1 MGMKRT
7 GTGLAALL
15 ATVLMTALTGV
26 PGTAQAAAPKVDYA
40 REARDRVE
48 IEDLMW
54 RYCRALDSLNAD
66 AYAATYTADGQFGT
80 GERAEKGPEALKKMI
95 EGVKHGQAER
105 AAKGE
110 KNPPMFHVIL
120 NHAITFHDADHAT
133 YNAYWMTVF
142 GAVGQE
148 VPVRAAAAGRSVDEL
163 VRVNG
168 HWLIQ
173 KRDVAPK
180 D

>member
-1 MGMKRT
+1 MKAIPMRR
-7 GTGLAALL
+7 AALL
-15 ATVLMTALTGV
+15 ALMMSMAL
-26 PGTAQAAAPKVDYA
+26 PGGTLLAAAPTAGSA
-40 REARDRVE
+40 REMRDRVE

-54 RYCRALDSLNAD
+54 RYCRALDSQNAD
-66 AYAATYTADGQFGT
+66 AYAATYTEDGQFGS
-80 GERAEKGPEALKKMI
+80 GERAEKGAAALKQMI
-95 EGVKHGQAER
+95 EGVKKGRTDRE
-105 AAKGE
+105 AKGE
-110 KNPPMFHVIL
+110 KNPPMYHVIL

-163 VRVNG
+163 VRVKG

>member
-1 MGMKRT
+1 MNGFTTRLAGALAIVMMMGLL
-7 GTGLAALL
+7 GGVSAAR
-15 ATVLMTALTGV
+15 AA
-26 PGTAQAAAPKVDYA
+26 TAQADLS
-40 REARDRVE
+40 REMRDRAD

-54 RYCRALDSLNAD
+54 RYCRALDSLDAD
-66 AYAATYTADGQFGT
+66 ASAAVYTADGQFGT
-80 GERAEKGPEALKKMI
+80 GERAEKGPESLKKMI
-95 EGVKHGQAER
+95 AGVKKGRAER
-105 AAKGE
+105 EAKGE
-110 KNPPMFHVIL
+110 KSAPMYHVIL
-120 NHAITFHDADHAT
+120 NHAITFRDADHAT

-148 VPVRAAAAGRSVDEL
+148 KPVQVAAAGRSVDEL
-163 VRVNG
+163 VRVKG